1 MGDFSFLAPWRLLLL
16 TVPIALLVA
25 YVVMQ
30 RRRTRYAMR
39 FTNVELLDSVAP
51 DKPGWRR
58 HIAAIGLLTGLVV
71 ASMAA
76 ARPAFA
82 TEESDHAS
90 IVMLAIDTSLSMQA
104 TDVAPTRLAAAQN
117 AARAFL
123 AKVPKGVKVGLVG
136 FDGQASLLVPPTD
149 QIAAVEQGINNLQ
162 LGEGTAI
169 GEAVFTSL
177 DALDQALQAKP
188 ASTSTDGSTSGS
200 GSTGTS
206 GSSGSST
213 TSKNNAGAIVLM
225 SDGETTMGRS
235 NDEAAAQ
242 ATKEGRPV
250 YTIAVGTD
258 SGTVTLPDGSSQ
270 AVPVNRDALQQLAQ
284 DTGGHYFPAYTS
296 AELKQVYQDLGRKLT
311 HEHRN
316 PDVSGWFVGGAMGLL
331 ALAAVGSLL
340 WFARL
345 P

>member
-90 IVMLAIDTSLSMQA
+90 IVMLAIDTSLSMEA
-104 TDVAPTRLAAAQN
+104 TDVSPSRLAAAQE
-117 AARAFL
+117 AARNFL
-123 AKVPKGVKVGLVG
+123 TSMPAHTRVGLVA
-136 FDGQASLLVPPTD
+136 FDGDVRVLAQPTEDHGAVAATLD
-149 QIAAVEQGINNLQ
+149 QLR

-169 GEAVFTSL
+169 GSAIRTSL
-177 DALDQALQAKP
+177 QAVQA
-188 ASTSTDGSTSGS
+188 AENNGATTSTTV
-200 GSTGTS
+200 
-206 GSSGSST
+206 
-213 TSKNNAGAIVLM
+213 AGATSAAPTATIVVL
-225 SDGETTMGRS
+225 SDGETTVGVP
-235 NDEAAAQ
+235 NDTASQEAAA
-242 ATKEGRPV
+242 AGVPVSTISFGTPNGVVNDPSGRPV
-250 YTIAVGTD
+250 
-258 SGTVTLPDGSSQ
+258 
-270 AVPVNRDALQQLAQ
+270 AVPVNGPALARIADQ
-284 DTGGHYFPAYTS
+284 TGGQALTAQS
-296 AELKQVYQDLGRKLT
+296 AAELESVFAKLGAGVNRHPVTK
-311 HEHRN
+311 EVG
-316 PDVSGWFVGGAMGLL
+316 DWFAGGALTLL
-331 ALAAVGSLL
+331 ALAGISSLA
-340 WFARL
+340 WFSRL

>member
-90 IVMLAIDTSLSMQA
+90 IVMLAIDTSLSMEA
-104 TDVAPTRLAAAQN
+104 TDVSPSRLAAAQE
-117 AARAFL
+117 AARNFL
-123 AKVPKGVKVGLVG
+123 TSMPAHTRVGLVA
-136 FDGQASLLVPPTD
+136 FDGDVRVLAQPTEDHGAVAATLD
-149 QIAAVEQGINNLQ
+149 QLR

-169 GEAVFTSL
+169 GSAIRTSL
-177 DALDQALQAKP
+177 QAVQA
-188 ASTSTDGSTSGS
+188 AENNSATTSTTV
-200 GSTGTS
+200 
-206 GSSGSST
+206 
-213 TSKNNAGAIVLM
+213 AGATSAAPTATIVVL
-225 SDGETTMGRS
+225 SDGETTVGVP
-235 NDEAAAQ
+235 NDTAAQEAAA
-242 ATKEGRPV
+242 AGVPVSTISFGTPNGVVNDPSGRPV
-250 YTIAVGTD
+250 
-258 SGTVTLPDGSSQ
+258 
-270 AVPVNRDALQQLAQ
+270 AVPVNGPALARIADQ
-284 DTGGHYFPAYTS
+284 TGGQALTAQS
-296 AELKQVYQDLGRKLT
+296 AAELESVFAKLGAG
-311 HEHRN
+311 
-316 PDVSGWFVGGAMGLL
+316 VSRHPVTKEVGDWFAGGALTLL
-331 ALAAVGSLL
+331 ALAGISSLA
-340 WFARL
+340 WFSRL

>member
-58 HIAAIGLLTGLVV
+58 HVAAIGLLTGLVV

-90 IVMLAIDTSLSMQA
+90 IVMLAIDTSLSMEA
-104 TDVAPTRLAAAQN
+104 TDVSPSRLAAAQE
-117 AARAFL
+117 AARNFL
-123 AKVPKGVKVGLVG
+123 TSMPAHTRVGLVA
-136 FDGQASLLVPPTD
+136 FDGDVRVLAQPTEDHDAVAATLD
-149 QIAAVEQGINNLQ
+149 QLR

-169 GEAVFTSL
+169 GSAIRTSL
-177 DALDQALQAKP
+177 QAVQA
-188 ASTSTDGSTSGS
+188 AENNGATTSTTV
-200 GSTGTS
+200 
-206 GSSGSST
+206 
-213 TSKNNAGAIVLM
+213 AGAAAAPTATIVVL
-225 SDGETTMGRS
+225 SDGETTVGVP
-235 NDEAAAQ
+235 NDTAAQEAAA
-242 ATKEGRPV
+242 AGVPVSTISFGTPNGVVNDPSGRPV
-250 YTIAVGTD
+250 
-258 SGTVTLPDGSSQ
+258 
-270 AVPVNRDALQQLAQ
+270 AVPVNGPALARIADQ
-284 DTGGHYFPAYTS
+284 TGGQALTAQS
-296 AELKQVYQDLGRKLT
+296 AAELESVFAKLGAGVNRHPVTK
-311 HEHRN
+311 EVG
-316 PDVSGWFVGGAMGLL
+316 DWFAGGALTLL
-331 ALAAVGSLL
+331 ALAGISSLA
-340 WFARL
+340 WFSRL